1 MRNKRSNGAQRNK
14 YGTEQDPAC
23 YSGTNILINK
33 LEIRDADELANV
45 EKVLTEL
52 RVALF
57 EPNFS
62 SFDLAALQSIHC
74 YLFQDIYPWA
84 GQLRSVDISKG
95 NTRFCST
102 NYIEKES
109 NKLLQKLAKENYLNN
124 LPLSVFVEKIADYYC
139 ELNVIHP
146 FREGNG
152 RTQRIFF
159 ELISL
164 NAGYELKWSNI
175 EKDEWINANIA
186 GYIGDL
192 FPLHILFNKIISHCT

>member
-1 MRNKRSNGAQRNK
+1 MRKNK
-14 YGTEQDPAC
+14 YGTEQDSTC
-23 YSGTNILINK
+23 YSGTSILINK
-33 LEIRDADELANV
+33 LEIRDAEELANV

-62 SFDLAALQSIHC
+62 SFDLAALQSIHY

-84 GQLRSVDISKG
+84 GELRTVDISKG
-95 NTRFCST
+95 DTRFCSS

-109 NKLLQKLAKENYLNN
+109 NKLLQKLAEENYLKN

-164 NAGYELKWSNI
+164 NAGYELKWSKI
-175 EKDEWINANIA
+175 EKDEWISANIA

-192 FPLHILFNKIISHCT
+192 VPLQTLFNKITSPCT